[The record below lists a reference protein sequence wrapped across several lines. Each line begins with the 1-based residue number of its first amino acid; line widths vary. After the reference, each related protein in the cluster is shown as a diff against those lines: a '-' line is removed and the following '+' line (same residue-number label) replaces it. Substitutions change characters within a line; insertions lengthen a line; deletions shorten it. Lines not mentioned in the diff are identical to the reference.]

1 MAQYKKV
8 VAENR
13 KAFFDYHILDTLEA
27 GIVLNGNE
35 VKSIRSGR
43 VNLRDSFARQEKGEL
58 WLFNMHVSPYKFG
71 RIDDI
76 NPLRQ
81 RKLLLNKSEMKRIIA
96 KSSEKGLAIIPL
108 KIYFFGNYAKV
119 EIALGKGKKEFDKR
133 DSIKKKDLDRDM
145 NRELV
150 DRNRE

>member
-13 KAFFDYHILDTLEA
+13 KAFFDYHILDTFEA

-35 VKSIRSGR
+35 VKSIRIGR

-81 RKLLLNKSEMKRIIA
+81 RKLLLNKSEMKISPDFFTAMPFATHISA
-96 KSSEKGLAIIPL
+96 VKGLPPSPI
-108 KIYFFGNYAKV
+108 
-119 EIALGKGKKEFDKR
+119 
-133 DSIKKKDLDRDM
+133 
-145 NRELV
+145 
-150 DRNRE
+150 